1 MLEEG
6 TGLVHLPTIKRKIRK
21 EKNLF
26 LNSMSDFP
34 EVVIVVIAVQRMS
47 AAELF
52 VTLKLQTI
60 ET

>member
-1 MLEEG
+1 MFISQLLKEKLE
-6 TGLVHLPTIKRKIRK
+6 K

-34 EVVIVVIAVQRMS
+34 QVVVVVIAVQKMS